1 MKRFSAAL
9 CALLLLFSLSVSPA
23 AAEEAKLQVIAT
35 VFPVWDWTREVI
47 GDTDGIELSFLLDN
61 GVDMHS
67 YQPSVQDIVRISQ
80 ADAVICV
87 GGESERWLE
96 DAFAGAVNPD
106 QQALK
111 LLDALG
117 DSAREEETVEGMEAE
132 EEENEEGP
140 ALDEHI
146 WLSLKNAQK
155 LVPVIAS
162 VLSRID
168 PANADSYSANAQ
180 AYCLKLAEL
189 DARYA
194 QAVEEAEHKTVLF
207 GDRFPFRYLTE
218 DYGLTYYAAFAGC
231 SAESEASFN
240 TIIFLAG
247 KVDELGLSAV
257 LTVEGAG
264 HRLAETVVSGTRE
277 KSQRILT
284 LDSLQSTTAADAAAG
299 KTYLTAMESNLEI
312 LREALR

>member
-1 MKRFSAAL
+1 
-9 CALLLLFSLSVSPA
+9 
-23 AAEEAKLQVIAT
+23 
-35 VFPVWDWTREVI
+35 
-47 GDTDGIELSFLLDN
+47 
-61 GVDMHS
+61 
-67 YQPSVQDIVRISQ
+67 
-80 ADAVICV
+80 
-87 GGESERWLE
+87 
-96 DAFAGAVNPD
+96 
-106 QQALK
+106 
-111 LLDALG
+111 
-117 DSAREEETVEGMEAE
+117 MEAE

-146 WLSLKNAQK
+146 WLSLKNAQE

-257 LTVEGAG
+257 LTVEGVS